1 MASSFFRQTSGL
13 GQDTRLLWG
22 FGAILIG
29 LLSVRFGDLFAG
41 AIPGIDD
48 MMRLQQVRD
57 LLDGQA
63 WFDVD
68 QARLLTPEGG
78 EMHWSRLPD
87 LFIAGIILI
96 LRPFLGQ
103 SLAEMLALG
112 VWPLVLLGSVLI
124 SLSLIMRRLGIGLAG
139 QLIGLFSFATSA
151 AIFNFWPGRIDHHG
165 FVLALVLAGLAAL
178 LSKSMSGRSGVILA
192 FCLSAALTIAIEAL
206 PYVAGLIAI
215 VGLFWIV
222 RGHREGVRLAMFGVS
237 ILTFSTLFLVLDA
250 PGLGPARAV
259 CDAYGLS
266 HWLALA
272 FGGAWLALLGAAGG
286 GLDTWPKRLAA
297 GLLAGGLTLA
307 LFVAVNPACLGDP
320 YAAVPD
326 SVRESWLNA
335 VAEAR
340 SLSYLLEAEPDRV
353 IAVFGFLGVSVG
365 ATVWLILRAP
375 AHNRLGRIGFALL
388 LGLAI
393 MATIWQIRGQSFSHV
408 FAAIAAGGAA
418 GAAFDVWRSK
428 GGSAALLTF
437 AAMAVFLSPM
447 SWRMLG
453 DQFAIPVEQ
462 EGGLEVS
469 RYACVEADNFEIFTR
484 LPHMKVHTP
493 IDLGIPVLVRSQH
506 DVFVGPYHRNVKG
519 IERANMVLIG
529 APEEARQRLLE
540 MGATHLAYCVG
551 LNETDR
557 YGQLWPDGLAAA
569 MNQDKRPNWLVPVD
583 ELTQTRGIVRLYR
596 VEPE

>member
-1 MASSFFRQTSGL
+1 MASSSFRQISSA

-22 FGAILIG
+22 FGVVLIG
-29 LLSVRFGDLFAG
+29 LLSLRFGDLFAG
-41 AIPGIDD
+41 IIPGIDD

-68 QARLLTPEGG
+68 QMRLLTPEGG

-87 LFIAGIILI
+87 LFIAGIILV

-103 SLAEMLALG
+103 TLAEMLTIGL
-112 VWPLVLLGSVLI
+112 WPLILLSSVLI
-124 SLSLIMRRLGIGLAG
+124 SLCLIMRRMGIGLAG

-192 FCLSAALTIAIEAL
+192 FCLSAALSIAIEAL

-215 VGLFWIV
+215 IGLFWIV
-222 RGHREGVRLAMFGVS
+222 RGHREGVRLAMFGGS
-237 ILTFSTLFLVLDA
+237 ILTFSTLFLVFDA

-266 HWLALA
+266 HWAALA
-272 FGGAWLALLGAAGG
+272 FGGALLALLGALGG
-286 GLDTWPKRLAA
+286 GLDTWPKRLVA

-307 LFVAVNPACLGDP
+307 LFVSVNPACLGDP

-326 SVRESWLNA
+326 SVRQSWLSA

-365 ATVWLILRAP
+365 ATVWMIFRAP
-375 AHNRLGRIGFALL
+375 GQERLGRIGFALL

-393 MATIWQIRGQSFSHV
+393 MATVWQIRGQSFSLA

-418 GAAFDVWRSK
+418 GAAFDVWKSRR
-428 GGSAALLTF
+428 GSAALLIF
-437 AAMAVFLSPM
+437 AALALLLSPM
-447 SWRMLG
+447 SWRILG
-453 DQFAIPVEQ
+453 DQFAVPTEA
-462 EGGLEVS
+462 EGALEVS
-469 RYACVEADNFEIFTR
+469 RYACVEPENFAIFART
-484 LPHMKVHTP
+484 PKMKVHTP
-493 IDLGIPVLVRSQH
+493 IDLGIPVLVRSEH
-506 DVFVGPYHRNVKG
+506 EVFVGPYHRNVKG

-529 APEEARQRLLE
+529 SPEEARQRLLE

-557 YGQLWPDGLAAA
+557 YGLLWPNGLAAA
-569 MNQDKRPNWLVPVD
+569 LNQDKRPDWLVPVD
-583 ELTQTRGIVRLYR
+583 ELTDTRGIVRLYR
-596 VEPE
+596 VEFE